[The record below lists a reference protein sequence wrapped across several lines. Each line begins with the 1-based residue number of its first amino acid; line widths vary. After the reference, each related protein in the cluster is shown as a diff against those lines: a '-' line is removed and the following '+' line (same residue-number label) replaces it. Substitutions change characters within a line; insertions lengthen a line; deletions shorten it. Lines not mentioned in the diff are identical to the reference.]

1 MKNRRF
7 VVSSSILNKLIRAWL
22 LFPRNRKYQ
31 AISWFS
37 GGLLLAIGEPKLVV
51 TAIAAVT
58 VMLTVY
64 QSDKIDWKT
73 WWLKLSWLITGINR
87 KLFFAVGG
95 GGLVAIA
102 SYLILTIWSELD
114 NHWLATVIILQGVTT
129 CTGLGVVIWYLLR
142 QKSFNL
148 ESSVNSFDNLILHLT
163 SSSSVQRF
171 WTINQLINLRENNHL
186 NPEQINQ
193 LKDYFLL
200 MAKVERNAIV
210 LKKIEDDLL
219 RSFPSSTPE
228 IDLSQPLNIPAH
240 YQAKTSPIQ
249 QHQAKI
255 QQIKV

>member
-1 MKNRRF
+1 MKNHRF
-7 VVSSSILNKLIRAWL
+7 VVSSSILNRLIRAWI

-31 AISWFS
+31 TISWFI
-37 GGLLLAIGEPKLVV
+37 GGMLLAIGEPKLVV
-51 TAIAAVT
+51 TTIIAVT
-58 VMLTVY
+58 VMLTIY

-73 WWLKLSWLITGINR
+73 WWLRLSWLITGINR

-102 SYLILTIWSELD
+102 SYLMLTIWSELD

-142 QKSFNL
+142 QKSFN
-148 ESSVNSFDNLILHLT
+148 STSPVNSFDNLIINLT

-171 WTINQLINLRENNHL
+171 WTINQLIKLRENNQL
-186 NPEQINQ
+186 NPEQISQ
-193 LKDYFLL
+193 LKEYFLL
-200 MAKVERNAIV
+200 MAQVEQDTIV
-210 LKKIEDDLL
+210 LKKIEDVLL

-240 YQAKTSPIQ
+240 YQVKTTPLE

-255 QQIKV
+255 QQIKA